1 LPDAIVDGTGNDLV
15 SLKFLAWPHGLIA
28 SFKEFYVALDP
39 TLVGMV
45 VGNQRLVDSKF
56 VLIQFLIGVWELSGF
71 FKVFLISLVLK
82 RAFYYY
88 LKQIIISAVIVLLEH
103 GYPVSLLF
111 CTATQP
117 HLHLAFL
124 LCSINLLFIAFPDH
138 LILPFNATQRIQSL
152 FPLRGRS
159 LS

>member
-15 SLKFLAWPHGLIA
+15 SLKFLARPHGLIA
-28 SFKEFYVALDP
+28 PFKEFYIAFHP

-56 VLIQFLIGVWELSGF
+56 VLIQFLIGVWELSGI
-71 FKVFLISLVLK
+71 FKVFLISIILK

-103 GYPVSLLF
+103 GYPVSVLF

-117 HLHLAFL
+117 HLHLAFF
-124 LCSINLLFIAFPDH
+124 LCSINLLFITFPNH
-138 LILPFNATQRIQSL
+138 LILPFNAAQRI
-152 FPLRGRS
+152 
-159 LS
+159 